1 MIQEIRLANFKS
13 FGPSTTIP
21 LSPFSV
27 FIGPNAAGKSNLID
41 AFRFLQEC
49 VKDGI
54 KAAAERRD
62 GWNLLRCRRLD
73 LDSKISLEL
82 KWVYGPETSEVVYV
96 KEDERKNFTPTS
108 LLYSLTFDQ
117 DFAVVHE
124 GGFLYGVPKG
134 EERQREISAFHRD
147 QEKVEIREPLGEKVS
162 RLHVQEINRSM
173 LFISDRFQPPLVAL
187 FINTAVQSWRFH
199 KILPD
204 EARRPAKMYPS
215 SRVSETGDNLAAV
228 LHQLQSG
235 NGHLREELLELM
247 QSLVPEFEDWETEQ
261 LLDGRIIFKVRE
273 RSTQVAF
280 PPIAVSDGTIRLMA
294 ILAAL
299 LWSQEFSF
307 GPAAV
312 FIEEP
317 EWCVHPFVLE
327 QLSQLMREVS
337 RTTQVIV
344 TTHSAEFVSYCL
356 PEEVYL
362 MDKVDG
368 CTRIGRADKIDHIRE
383 FLKHFTL
390 GELWVR
396 RYLEETE

>member
-21 LSPFSV
+21 LAPFSV

-54 KAAAERRD
+54 ETAAERRD
-62 GWNLLRCRRLD
+62 GWNLLRCHRLD
-73 LDSKISLEL
+73 LDSKEISLEL
-82 KWVYGPETSEVVYV
+82 KWVYGPETPEVIY
-96 KEDERKNFTPTS
+96 EGKNFTPTS

-117 DFAVVHE
+117 DFVVVHE
-124 GGFLYGVPKG
+124 AGFLYGVPKG
-134 EERQREISAFHRD
+134 EEGQREISTFQRD
-147 QEKVEIREPLGEKVS
+147 QEKVEIRESLREKM
-162 RLHVQEINRSM
+162 LTLPVQEINRSM
-173 LFISDRFQPPLVAL
+173 LFISDRFQPSLVAL
-187 FINTAVQSWRFH
+187 FINDAVRSWRFH
-199 KILPD
+199 KFLPD
-204 EARRPAKMYPS
+204 EARRPAKKYPF

-235 NGHLREELLELM
+235 NSHLRERLLELM

-299 LWSQEFSF
+299 LWSQEISLL
-307 GPAAV
+307 GPAV

-368 CTRIGRADKIDHIRE
+368 CTRIGRADEIDYIRE

-390 GELWVR
+390 GELWVS